1 MMDFLTTL
9 KMGLGAVLAN
19 KLRSALT
26 ILGVTIGVAAV
37 IGIVAVGDGAQKQV
51 TGEIESLGTYLLTV
65 SIRGRGADTTITR
78 NELHN
83 IVNDIPG
90 IVAVSPVITSSGVAR
105 HGTSNFNCSIVG
117 VNHYYATVRDMHI
130 ESGRFISSIDV
141 NTRQKVALLGKNVA
155 LELFGLTNPVGETIK
170 LSGQTFSVIG
180 VMEARGG
187 GMAGSEDDQVLIPD
201 TTAERLLGVRGLA
214 AFYIK
219 GQDEHS
225 LESISYT
232 VQQRLYRRFRDED
245 AYRLFNQTQML
256 NIVQSISRT
265 LTLML
270 SGIAF
275 ISLLVGGIGIMNIM
289 LVSVVERTREI
300 GLRKAIGATNQDIL
314 RQFLFE
320 SVVLSVIGGILGII
334 TGTLLAK
341 GIASIV
347 GITSVFPWRGATI
360 AIGLAIAVGVG
371 FGIFPANRAANLEP
385 IEALRIE

>member
-1 MMDFLTTL
+1 MDFLTTL